1 MSKEGGEGDGKGG
14 ERQLQRGG
22 GDSYRERAGGGGG
35 RVREMG
41 QTGSEEEERKE

>member
-22 GDSYRERAGGGGG
+22 GQLQRESGGWGG